1 MIAPAAKAR
10 PAKTRAARLRPARL
24 RPSRLRPSRMR
35 SPRPPR
41 PVGGRQEAEPSARL
55 SLADMF
61 TLTNA
66 ACGFL
71 AICSIAALFR
81 DPSVAGQ
88 PAADGGPIRLPS
100 TAVMLLFLGATC
112 DLFDGQIA
120 RRFGGSCM
128 GAHLDNLADAIS
140 FGLAPAF
147 LVGVWGTRE
156 AGDSLERGA
165 AVTAGTLCML
175 AVLIRLARFASVPT
189 AKGTFMGLPCPMGAL
204 TVVAIVLLDP
214 PVLAGSLAIV
224 AVALL
229 MVSRITYP
237 KPQGATA
244 ILVLLWVAVSVSSI
258 AAYAL
263 GMPGSESLVLAGA
276 GLQILFTLAIP
287 LGMWRAAKS

>member
-1 MIAPAAKAR
+1 MIAPATKAR
-10 PAKTRAARLRPARL
+10 PARTRAARLRSTRL

-35 SPRPPR
+35 SARSR
-41 PVGGRQEAEPSARL
+41 RRVGGGQEAELNTRL

-88 PAADGGPIRLPS
+88 PGTDGAPVKLPS
-100 TAVMLLFLGATC
+100 TAVILLFLGATC

-128 GAHLDNLADAIS
+128 GAQLDNLADAIS

-147 LVGVWGTRE
+147 LVGVWGTR
-156 AGDSLERGA
+156 ATDDPLERGA
-165 AVTAGTLCML
+165 AIAAATLCMV
-175 AVLIRLARFASVPT
+175 AVLVRLARFATVPT

-214 PVLAGSLAIV
+214 PVPAGAAAIV
-224 AVALL
+224 AIALL

-244 ILVLLWVAVSVSSI
+244 VLVLLWVAFSVSSI

-263 GMPGSESLVLAGA
+263 GMPGSESLVLTGA

-287 LGMWRAAKS
+287 LGMWRAARA